1 MISLASKSQRRP
13 LTWIPPP
20 ITFISQIFWSGRH
33 TSRSCHTFLEKQG
46 SMPLLCN
53 SLDLQIWEILSK
65 CYRGRCFSQKVGLY
79 DCPSNFIHF
88 LWLCERKNSNPH
100 KDRKKKSIQET
111 DTLNNMPL
119 FHDMSLKKSFLI
131 LCFPYS
137 SKYCQVWV
145 KLLKMKSLKVTVYGE
160 KEQEQTLER
169 NEQHSSSSFDLLV
182 KTRIQTWGGNIHA
195 EQNRKNVGKN
205 MEKLRRN
212 F

>member
-1 MISLASKSQRRP
+1 MLQR
-13 LTWIPPP
+13 T
-20 ITFISQIFWSGRH
+20 
-33 TSRSCHTFLEKQG
+33 
-46 SMPLLCN
+46 LLQPE
-53 SLDLQIWEILSK
+53 SWT
-65 CYRGRCFSQKVGLY
+65 
-79 DCPSNFIHF
+79 
-88 LWLCERKNSNPH
+88 LWLPFQFYPFSVIVWKEKLKSPQGQ
-100 KDRKKKSIQET
+100 KKKSIPET